1 MPKIFGAGW
10 ITKVS
15 IIVKQTIPEN
25 PTNNNILQITPNL
38 NEIVD
43 SAANAIETN
52 TGIRPIVNIANFNES
67 SEKITEKVKVYLDN
81 NFNKLINPNLSN
93 PQVVYLYLKNY
104 FTNKDKIFKCSKLN
118 VDIVKEIITHPN
130 KKR

>member
-1 MPKIFGAGW
+1 MDK
-10 ITKVS
+10 KVS

-43 SAANAIETN
+43 HANAIETSI
-52 TGIRPIVNIANFNES
+52 GIRPIVNIANFNES

-104 FTNKDKIFKCSKLN
+104 FTNKDRNLNVLKLN
-118 VDIVKEIITHPN
+118 VDIVKETYN
-130 KKR
+130 TS